1 MSQIASFCYCR
12 IIKTAMAGILSVRT
26 SLSGIFGRLMAAAGF
41 SPCVEN
47 MGLPYWRERILRS
60 ILISGL
66 GLSLLAYVP
75 ALRIALE
82 ESLWDLALIDS
93 CAYLLLLLFLRFQN
107 AKFQYRAIGS
117 LALIYLV
124 GLFIILRIGVL
135 SGGPAW
141 IFSAAVLAGVLLGL
155 RVALFALALNTV
167 ALAGIAWL
175 ISTGNF
181 GPLDGSFQSFERGFA
196 ALANFI
202 FLNAVTALSVAAL
215 VEGLENTT
223 RQKELTANKLA
234 QEREELVKARATLRI
249 EVEERKASEAALRE
263 SEVRYKLLAENVS
276 DVIWTVDLR
285 LRFTYLS
292 PSIERLLGYGAEHL
306 MGRQVVDFLAPDSQ
320 RLVAQ
325 KTARLIDRLME
336 NGNRPFDLQNMEIQM
351 IRKDGV
357 DIWTEIQNSFFLS
370 DGGRIAGIIGVAR
383 DITKRKEYEQALE
396 ESESKYR
403 NILESID
410 EGYYEVDLAG
420 NFTFVNRAVCEILGY
435 AKEELIG
442 LNHRDYT
449 SSEISEK
456 LFKMF
461 NSVFRSGKPKRIM
474 DYEIIKKDGDVR
486 ILELS
491 TALIRDDSGKA
502 LGFRG
507 IARDVTKR
515 KQAEKEKE
523 KLENQL
529 MQAEKMKAI
538 GTLAG
543 GVAHDLNN
551 ILSGI
556 VSYPELLLLDLAPDS
571 PMAEPIKII
580 QESGKKAAA
589 IVQDLLTLA
598 RRGVSVA
605 EIVNLNDVISEYL
618 LSPEHERLLHFHPS
632 IEIESRLDPSLLN
645 LLGSPHHLS
654 KTVMN
659 LVSNAAE
666 AMPAGGSIL
675 VETGN
680 RYIDHPISGY
690 ETIEEGDYCVLSVS
704 DNGIGIPPGELSK
717 IFEPFFT
724 KKVMGRSG
732 TGLGMA
738 VVWGTVKDHK
748 GYITV
753 DSTLNK
759 GTVFKLYFPVTRKEK
774 SVNTREMSMDEYRG
788 KGETLLVVDDVR
800 EQREIASKMLSQLGY
815 RVDAVSSGEE
825 AIRYIQSRP
834 RDLIILDMIMAPG
847 IDGLDTFRQINQIN
861 PQQKAIITSG
871 FSETRR
877 VREAQNMGAG
887 EYVRKPYSLEMIGL
901 AVRNELRRER
911 EVASLGQ

>member
-1 MSQIASFCYCR
+1 
-12 IIKTAMAGILSVRT
+12 
-26 SLSGIFGRLMAAAGF
+26 
-41 SPCVEN
+41 
-47 MGLPYWRERILRS
+47 
-60 ILISGL
+60 
-66 GLSLLAYVP
+66 
-75 ALRIALE
+75 
-82 ESLWDLALIDS
+82 
-93 CAYLLLLLFLRFQN
+93 
-107 AKFQYRAIGS
+107 
-117 LALIYLV
+117 
-124 GLFIILRIGVL
+124 
-135 SGGPAW
+135 
-141 IFSAAVLAGVLLGL
+141 
-155 RVALFALALNTV
+155 
-167 ALAGIAWL
+167 
-175 ISTGNF
+175 
-181 GPLDGSFQSFERGFA
+181 
-196 ALANFI
+196 
-202 FLNAVTALSVAAL
+202 
-215 VEGLENTT
+215 
-223 RQKELTANKLA
+223 
-234 QEREELVKARATLRI
+234 
-249 EVEERKASEAALRE
+249 
-263 SEVRYKLLAENVS
+263 
-276 DVIWTVDLR
+276 
-285 LRFTYLS
+285 
-292 PSIERLLGYGAEHL
+292 